1 MIDITYID
9 CVDVMEYLKT
19 VEPPDKNILGQYSS
33 AKLKVFKLVHFWS
46 WNYTR
51 IFNLYVN
58 RNVYNVLLGYPLNYK
73 ENTLTS
79 YECSLN
85 QVLLWLIW

>member
-33 AKLKVFKLVHFWS
+33 AKLKVFKLVHFRS
-46 WNYTR
+46 
-51 IFNLYVN
+51 
-58 RNVYNVLLGYPLNYK
+58 
-73 ENTLTS
+73 
-79 YECSLN
+79 
-85 QVLLWLIW
+85 